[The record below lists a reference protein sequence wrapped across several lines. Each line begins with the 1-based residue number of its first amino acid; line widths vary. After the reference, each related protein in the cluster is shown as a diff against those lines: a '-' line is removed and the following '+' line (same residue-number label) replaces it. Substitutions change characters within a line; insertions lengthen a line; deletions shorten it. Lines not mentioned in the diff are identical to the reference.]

1 VTAMEIREHSG
12 PRDELRELFA
22 LAEDAPE
29 RLAAYLGRGR
39 VLVAVDD
46 GRVVGHVQLVDA
58 PGGVELLTLAVAE
71 DRQGEGI
78 GRALVER
85 AIEAC
90 RDAGVETLCVATAA
104 ASTGNLRFYQR
115 LGFRMLRVERD
126 AFTVADGYPAGLE
139 IEGIPLRDRVWLS
152 LEL

>member
-1 VTAMEIREHSG
+1 MEIHAHTG
-12 PRDELRELFA
+12 PRDELRGLFA

-29 RLAAYLGRGR
+29 RLAAHLVRGR

-46 GRVVGHVQLVDA
+46 GRVIGHVQLVEA
-58 PGGVELLTLAVAE
+58 PEGAELLTMAVAE
-71 DRQGEGI
+71 DRRGEGI
-78 GRALVER
+78 GRALAER
-85 AIEAC
+85 AIAAC
-90 RDAGVETLCVATAA
+90 RADGLGTLLVATAA

>member
-90 RDAGVETLCVATAA
+90 RAAGVETLCVATAA

-139 IEGIPLRDRVWLS
+139 IEGIPLRDRIWLS
-152 LEL
+152 LDL

>member
-1 VTAMEIREHSG
+1 MEIREHSG
-12 PRDELRELFA
+12 PRGELRELFA

-71 DRQGEGI
+71 DRRGEGI

-85 AIEAC
+85 
-90 RDAGVETLCVATAA
+90 
-104 ASTGNLRFYQR
+104 
-115 LGFRMLRVERD
+115 RMLRVERD

-139 IEGIPLRDRVWLS
+139 IEGIPLRDRIWLS
-152 LEL
+152 LDL